1 LSADEIIGFIEGTL
15 VNCGFIPQVVPVLR
29 FRSAREISLP
39 FTILLLSGTVCWLL
53 YGLWQNL
60 LAVIFWNAILLVL
73 AIVLLYAKLEYGFKK
88 PEPKS

>member
-1 LSADEIIGFIEGTL
+1 LSANEIIGFIGGAL
-15 VNCGFIPQVVPVLR
+15 VNYGFIPQVVRVLR
-29 FRSAREISLP
+29 LGSIREITFP